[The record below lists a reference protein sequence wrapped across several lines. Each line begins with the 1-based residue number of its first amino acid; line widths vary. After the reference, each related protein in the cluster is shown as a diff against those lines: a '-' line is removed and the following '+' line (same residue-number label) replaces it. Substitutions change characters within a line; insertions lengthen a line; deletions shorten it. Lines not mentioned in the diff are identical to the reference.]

1 MLLDDGA
8 SGNLVA
14 GNYIGTDITGS
25 NRLGNNGGGVV
36 LYDAPQNTIGGSASG
51 AGNLISGNGND
62 GIQVSSSD
70 NGPGSLSTVIQGN
83 IIGLDADGIVAL
95 GNSNNGVEVDYGSG
109 TLIGGPEAADAN
121 VISGNQAG
129 VYLQNSAMGVAI
141 EGNYIGTD
149 ARGYKAI
156 GNQYDGVLLS
166 GAGNTVGGTA
176 AGDGNVI
183 SGNGRDG
190 ISDGVYN
197 GSIGF
202 NTIEGNLHRH
212 RQHRHASPCR
222 NNQDGIELGTLG
234 DIVGGTTA
242 ATRQC
247 DLGEQSVWAGHR
259 AQLRRHP
266 GRGQRYRH
274 RRDRH
279 PAAGQRLRRRPHP
292 G

>member
-1 MLLDDGA
+1 MIGGAKPALRNVISGNNNQGVLLDDGA
-8 SGNLVA
+8 SGNLVD

-36 LYDAPQNTIGGSASG
+36 LDDAPQNTIGGSASG

-62 GIQVSSSD
+62 GVQVSSSD

-83 IIGLDADGIVAL
+83 FIGVDATGIVAL

-109 TLIGGPEAADAN
+109 TLIGGPKAADAN

-141 EGNYIGTD
+141 QGNYIGTD
-149 ARGYKAI
+149 PRGFKAI
-156 GNQYDGVLLS
+156 GNQFDGVVLG
-166 GAGNTVGGTA
+166 GADNTVGGTA

-190 ISDGVYN
+190 ISDGVYS
-197 GSIGF
+197 GSVGF
-202 NTIEGNLHRH
+202 NTIEGNDIGTDSTGTVAL
-212 RQHRHASPCR
+212 S

-242 ATRQC
+242 AARER
-247 DLGEQSVWAGHR
+247 DLREQPVWPGHR
-259 AQLRRHP
+259 AQLRGHP
-266 GRGQRYRH
+266 GRGE
-274 RRDRH
+274 
-279 PAAGQRLRRRPHP
+279 
-292 G
+292 